1 MLLGDRLSRL
11 LLVLPVALL
20 GLAPA
25 ASAAPAPEISAD
37 SPVAAGERIIVR
49 GKGFQST
56 ERITLGTWAVPG
68 SSDAERAR
76 TITTSTKGTFA
87 AELEVR
93 TDFAVAPR
101 YEIRAVGADGT
112 AALAVPVTAPTS
124 TPPVTTTPVPA
135 APAAPAGRAAVLAAA
150 GTPKL
155 TASKTT
161 GLAQNGE
168 KITVRGEG
176 YDVNKGIYVAI
187 CVDNGPGKAPSPCLG
202 GADMSGGQ
210 GGSVWISSNP
220 PPYGKDLAKPY
231 GPGGSFSVE
240 LITKAKDTNADCL
253 TQRCAV
259 VSRNDHTRSG
269 DRSQDVIVPITF
281 TTGASSPA
289 PVPVPTTAVITGAP
303 APSPTPKP
311 EHLASTGTEGVVP
324 LSLAAAVLLLA
335 GAGLLVASRRRAG
348 Q

>member
-1 MLLGDRLSRL
+1 MLLGDRLSRV

-20 GLAPA
+20 GLAPVA
-25 ASAAPAPEISAD
+25 AAAPAPEISAD
-37 SPVAAGERIIVR
+37 SPVAAGERIVVR
-49 GKGFQST
+49 GKGFQSA

-68 SSDAERAR
+68 SSDTANSR
-76 TITTSTKGTFA
+76 TITTGATGTFT

-93 TDFAVAPR
+93 TDFAAAPR
-101 YEIRAVGADGT
+101 YEIRAVGAAGT
-112 AALAVPVTAPTS
+112 AFLAVPRPTS
-124 TPPVTTTPVPA
+124 TTPTTTTTTTSVSTPVPA
-135 APAAPAGRAAVLAAA
+135 VPAAPSGRAAVLAAA
-150 GTPKL
+150 GAPKL

-253 TQRCAV
+253 AQRCAV
-259 VSRNDHTRSG
+259 VSRNDHTRGG

-281 TTGASSPA
+281 ATGAGSP
-289 PVPVPTTAVITGAP
+289 PPPP
-303 APSPTPKP
+303 
-311 EHLASTGTEGVVP
+311 
-324 LSLAAAVLLLA
+324 AAVVV
-335 GAGLLVASRRRAG
+335 GAGGGGDPA
-348 Q
+348 